1 MNGALPIPVDYYTAQ
16 ADKLLQQFDQAAK
29 HFRPALASHLDGES
43 PDEII
48 GETRQ
53 EFERLLPDIPYIG
66 GKRNSLTPIL
76 VSGTM
81 ALALYRVLKGRGRSV
96 EEIGRIVVEIE
107 ESRVRAYP
115 RLLLRLS
122 GWIQHTPLG
131 RRQLKGTLVK
141 YSREHAYP
149 DGWAVTFVEG
159 DGQTFDFGYDYTECA
174 LVKFFD
180 EQGAG
185 EVTRYLCLVDYI
197 QQRAM
202 GTGFFRSTT
211 LAEGGERCDFRWKK
225 GSDTRPAWPPPWLES
240 TAEEVR
246 G

>member
-16 ADKLLQQFDQAAK
+16 ADKLLRQFDQAAR
-29 HFRPALASHLDGES
+29 HFRPVLVHHLAGEL

-48 GETRQ
+48 GETRH
-53 EFERLLPDIPYIG
+53 EFERLLAAIPYIG

-107 ESRVRAYP
+107 ESRMRAYP
-115 RLLLRLS
+115 RLLVRLS
-122 GWIQHTPLG
+122 GWVLHTPLG
-131 RRQLKGTLVK
+131 WRRLKGTMVER
-141 YSREHAYP
+141 SQEHAYP
-149 DGWAVTFVEG
+149 GDWVATFVEG
-159 DGQTFDFGYDYTECA
+159 DGQTFDFGIDYTECA
-174 LVKFFD
+174 LVKFFG

-185 EVTRYLCLVDYI
+185 EFTRYLCLVDYI

-211 LAEGGERCDFRWKK
+211 LAEGDERCDFRWKK
-225 GSDTRPAWPPPWLES
+225 GSDTRPAWPPPWQELPE
-240 TAEEVR
+240 EEVT